1 MYLVVYSFMYLVVYL
16 VVDSL
21 VNLVVYYSVYLVV
34 YLVYLVV
41 HSSKQLSPLI
51 KACNP
56 ISPVLLLSSRCFDFK
71 ALWIFPHH
79 CPWSPYLFH
88 NNCAGEL
95 YLWLRPTD
103 PTVSQGGRGTHTS
116 HISLIGMLGSQS
128 RIANTVT
135 NTKLQPWG
143 KYCVCVCY
151 ICRDGERYCSTN
163 RVSRFIVVTLV
174 DFPSQSN
181 IQTDIPTL
189 DS

>member
-95 YLWLRPTD
+95 YLWLCPTD
-103 PTVSQGGRGTHTS
+103 PTVSQGGRGHTHITHQPNRDVGES
-116 HISLIGMLGSQS
+116 EPDCQHCNKHQLTALRQILCVLH
-128 RIANTVT
+128 
-135 NTKLQPWG
+135 LQRW
-143 KYCVCVCY
+143 
-151 ICRDGERYCSTN
+151 
-163 RVSRFIVVTLV
+163 
-174 DFPSQSN
+174 
-181 IQTDIPTL
+181 
-189 DS
+189 